1 MITTPTSPNDP
12 VNTAILM
19 AAEDR
24 ITGFRRL
31 PFHAI
36 AELSGQSVET
46 VLERLSAMMQAGVVR
61 RVRQTLLATKLAQGA
76 LVAWQMPE
84 ENIAAAFDWLRE
96 CDPFTGHVVLRHTET
111 GNPGADF
118 RLWTTLKVPV
128 GCGTPESHCELLKR
142 KIGANSYVLLPA
154 KGVFALGVGHMR
166 RRGLKPGDKTPAPA
180 VMQET
185 KTVSLSRDEWRVLL
199 SVKEQLKPE
208 EMVTDP
214 WAMRAAQIGMST
226 EQYCQVAEELDRKKV
241 IGRFATFLE
250 HVRAKSDDGPVTK
263 HNGLFHWTVP
273 VGMEERAGAE
283 CGRHI
288 CMTHCY
294 WRTGGAPFG
303 GAQIMGVVHGL
314 ERAAVLEHK
323 AAIDRHLAA
332 CGIPVLH
339 TAVFWGERSEIKP
352 SEISPQVYQE
362 WLESMQGED
371 EERR

>member
-1 MITTPTSPNDP
+1 MTAIPASPNDP

-24 ITGFRRL
+24 ITGFKRR

-36 AELSGQSVET
+36 AELSAQSAPT
-46 VLERLSAMMQAGVVR
+46 VIERLKAMMQAGVVR

-76 LVAWQMPE
+76 LVAWRMPE
-84 ENIAAAFDWLRE
+84 AKIEAAFDWLRE
-96 CDPFTGHVVLRHTET
+96 CDPFTGHVVLRHTDAA
-111 GNPGADF
+111 NPGADY

-128 GCGTPESHCELLKR
+128 GCGTLQSHCDILKHH
-142 KIGANSYVLLPA
+142 IGASDYVLLPA

-166 RRGLKPGDKTPAPA
+166 RRGLKPGDKTPEPA

-185 KTVSLSRDEWRVLL
+185 KTVELNDEEWQVLL

-208 EMVTDP
+208 EMIEEP
-214 WAMRAAQIGMST
+214 WSLRAAELGMST
-226 EQYCQVAEELDRKKV
+226 ERYCRIAEQLDHKKV

-250 HVRAKSDDGPVTK
+250 HVRAKADDGPITK
-263 HNGLFHWTVP
+263 FNGLFHWTVP
-273 VGMEERAGAE
+273 AGMERRAGAE

-294 WRTGGAPFG
+294 WRTGGDIFG

-314 ERAAVLEHK
+314 EQTAVLEHK
-323 AAIDRHLAA
+323 AAIDRHLAD

-339 TAVFWGERSEIKP
+339 TAVFWGQRAEIKP
-352 SEISPQVYQE
+352 SEISPAIYRQ
-362 WLESMQGED
+362 WLATAK
-371 EERR
+371 

>member
-1 MITTPTSPNDP
+1 MNTIPTSPNDP

-46 VLERLSAMMQAGVVR
+46 VLQRLSAMMQAGVVR
-61 RVRQTLLATKLAQGA
+61 RVRQTLLATKLARGA
-76 LVAWQMPE
+76 LVAWQLPE
-84 ENIAAAFDWLRE
+84 ENIQPAFDWLRE
-96 CDPFTGHVVLRHTET
+96 CDPFTGHVVLRHTDLNT
-111 GNPGADF
+111 PGAEY

-128 GCGTPESHCELLKR
+128 GCGTPESHCDILKR
-142 KIGANSYVLLPA
+142 KIGANNYVLLPA

-166 RRGLKPGDKTPAPA
+166 RRGLKPGDKTPEPA

-185 KTVSLSRDEWRVLL
+185 KTVSLSADEWRVLL
-199 SVKEQLKPE
+199 SVKEQLTPE
-208 EMVTDP
+208 EMVPDP
-214 WAMRAAQIGMST
+214 WSLRAAQIGMRA
-226 EQYCQVAEELDRKKV
+226 EEYCRLAEELDRKKV

-273 VGMEERAGAE
+273 TGMEERAGAE

-294 WRTGGAPFG
+294 WRTGGDLFG

-314 ERAAVLEHK
+314 ERNAVLEHK

-352 SEISPQVYQE
+352 SEISPEIYRE
-362 WLESMQGED
+362 WIKKMEG
-371 EERR
+371 